1 MASLCDLNC
10 VEDVITRRRIF
21 QSSFQ
26 MWVRSPR
33 IHGQLQG
40 NSPSFAI
47 LSGFFYLFYFI
58 YFILFYFFCQEGTAD
73 EAQRT
78 QRTSAWMFG
87 PCCWSVGTACFTTH
101 ENKPCNLI
109 YCKTGSN
116 VGGRTCNIAIQL
128 VLQWHAVSHQ
138 NQLHVFCCPL
148 A

>member
-1 MASLCDLNC
+1 MTLLANLPSAKNYEKYNRFGVNIMRKTTNFFTSQRAFCYMASLCDLNC

-47 LSGFFYLFYFI
+47 LSGFIYLFYFI
-58 YFILFYFFCQEGTAD
+58 LFIFFCQEGTAD

-78 QRTSAWMFG
+78 QRTSAWK
-87 PCCWSVGTACFTTH
+87 A
-101 ENKPCNLI
+101 K
-109 YCKTGSN
+109 
-116 VGGRTCNIAIQL
+116 
-128 VLQWHAVSHQ
+128 
-138 NQLHVFCCPL
+138 
-148 A
+148 

>member
-1 MASLCDLNC
+1 MRLKLCGGRNHSTSNLSVFFPN
-10 VEDVITRRRIF
+10 VGAVPE
-21 QSSFQ
+21 
-26 MWVRSPR
+26 
-33 IHGQLQG
+33 
-40 NSPSFAI
+40 NSRATPGKFTFICHIKRVFLFI
-47 LSGFFYLFYFI
+47 LFYLFY
-58 YFILFYFFCQEGTAD
+58 LFFFFCQEGTAD